1 MWCAIAN
8 VVSNNEVEPIVTEL
22 YIWRGKLYN
31 TIVFIIQSYFLVRKN
46 VRFNSTHYFIMKI
59 PKRLLK
65 QIAVN
70 QSSDIELENLW
81 RYTKNVS
88 KTCFIIVNGT
98 TFSSDNPLRFKK
110 IIIKKHSK
118 QSWQLMPKLKIKN
131 CDIMLIKKQQKY
143 PYYDQVKTKNM
154 NTSQV
159 KLIVTLILCQ
169 LEICDIF
176 AVIGT
181 RTFEISWDKI

>member
-110 IIIKKHSK
+110 KIIKKYSK
-118 QSWQLMPKLKIKN
+118 QSWQLMTELKIKN
-131 CDIMLIKKQQKY
+131 CNIIWIEKQQKY
-143 PYYDQVKTKNM
+143 PHYHQVKIKNM

-159 KLIVTLILCQ
+159 KLIAKLI
-169 LEICDIF
+169 
-176 AVIGT
+176 
-181 RTFEISWDKI
+181 

>member
-1 MWCAIAN
+1 MWK
-8 VVSNNEVEPIVTEL
+8 
-22 YIWRGKLYN
+22 YI
-31 TIVFIIQSYFLVRKN
+31 KN
-46 VRFNSTHYFIMKI
+46 I
-59 PKRLLK
+59 
-65 QIAVN
+65 
-70 QSSDIELENLW
+70 
-81 RYTKNVS
+81 S
-88 KTCFIIVNGT
+88 KTSLIIVNGT

-159 KLIVTLILCQ
+159 KLIVKLILCQ
-169 LEICDIF
+169 LEICDVF